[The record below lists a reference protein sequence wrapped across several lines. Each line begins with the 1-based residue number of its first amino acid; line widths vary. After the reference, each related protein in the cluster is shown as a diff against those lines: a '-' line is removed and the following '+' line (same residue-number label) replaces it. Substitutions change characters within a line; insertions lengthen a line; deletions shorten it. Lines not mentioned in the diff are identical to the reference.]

1 MGFVGKNDGD
11 IKLLLPNQQQW
22 RWGGGLC
29 CPLRERNAVICLAE
43 RDERCS
49 FSELA

>member
-1 MGFVGKNDGD
+1 MG
-11 IKLLLPNQQQW
+11 
-22 RWGGGLC
+22 RRGLC

-49 FSELA
+49 FSELLKLQYKLAAIGFSL